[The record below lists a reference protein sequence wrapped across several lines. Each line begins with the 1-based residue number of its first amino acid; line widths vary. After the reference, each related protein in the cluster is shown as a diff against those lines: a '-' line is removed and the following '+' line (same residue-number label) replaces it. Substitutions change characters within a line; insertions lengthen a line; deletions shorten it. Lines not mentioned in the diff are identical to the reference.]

1 MCESVRSIVLLPRD
15 LSHHL
20 TQNVIDAT
28 NAGIYGDLVQ
38 SEVGNAALYRD
49 LVQIECQC
57 WSLPVC
63 LSKMCRPQASLHQ
76 NALSAAHLGGVS
88 ESVLAKTCWK
98 FFGKCAS
105 GKSAEVLRKVCE
117 TSRRFPDN
125 FCNDPFLND
134 PLSEWLT
141 LMVSSKS
148 TGECTWDDWSMS
160 RNTSHGTLHNKYR
173 IRCHCHHKQ
182 Y

>member
-1 MCESVRSIVLLPRD
+1 MCESVRSIVLLPWD
-15 LSHHL
+15 WSHHL
-20 TQNVIDAT
+20 TQNDAA

-49 LVQIECQC
+49 LVQTESANVGVYLYVLVRCADLKPPYIKTHCQQLT
-57 WSLPVC
+57 WG
-63 LSKMCRPQASLHQ
+63 
-76 NALSAAHLGGVS
+76 ALAKVFLQKLGGNSS
-88 ESVLAKTCWK
+88 ENVRQERVRKFCGKFAK
-98 FFGKCAS
+98 FLGDFQ
-105 GKSAEVLRKVCE
+105 R
-117 TSRRFPDN
+117 N

-160 RNTSHGTLHNKYR
+160 RNTSHGTSHNKYR